1 MQAHLR
7 SSLSNAESKDGDLGF
22 IWFENFWWKYSH
34 CKMSV
39 LYSWFCRSP
48 PAFCQGALL
57 RGGSSEKENDLG
69 EQASYQVGHCLPWPG
84 LVWVRNLSSCQPSHL
99 LAKLFGD
106 SCAVLERV
114 GPFHPSVSKP
124 VSSGLTRTVQEK
136 SSKLNLPWP
145 VEIICLISSHHCP
158 PFPRLSVLEHQIH
171 HIFSKHKVKF
181 SF

>member
-84 LVWVRNLSSCQPSHL
+84 LVWVRNLNLDVFMSTKSPACQIVWWFLCSAGKSRAFPSLCLKASELRTHKDSAREIFKIKSSLACRDHMSHL
-99 LAKLFGD
+99 LSSLPSFPKTFSLRTSNSSYLF
-106 SCAVLERV
+106 
-114 GPFHPSVSKP
+114 
-124 VSSGLTRTVQEK
+124 
-136 SSKLNLPWP
+136 
-145 VEIICLISSHHCP
+145 
-158 PFPRLSVLEHQIH
+158 
-171 HIFSKHKVKF
+171 
-181 SF
+181 